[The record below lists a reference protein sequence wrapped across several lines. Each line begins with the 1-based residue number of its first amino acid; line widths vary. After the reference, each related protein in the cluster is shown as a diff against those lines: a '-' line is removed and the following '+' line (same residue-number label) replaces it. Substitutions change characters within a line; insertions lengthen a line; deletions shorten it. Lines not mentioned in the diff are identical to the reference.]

1 MRIGKLTLDE
11 YYNYGNKLQNYA
23 LQVFL
28 EKYAERVDTIWHYP
42 QDLFYI
48 DMTKWGMRRRIHYA
62 LSEKKSEKR
71 INSWM
76 HDAIRQYRFKQ
87 FDDRYIHTRYDCSE
101 LGGVSGEY
109 DFFVVGS
116 DQVWGPRNGYRPE
129 ARFLTF
135 APKEKRISYAASF
148 GVSEIPKE
156 KQESFAEWLR
166 DMAFISVRE
175 QRGAEIVKELTG
187 REVPVVVDPTMLL
200 TKEEWG
206 KIEQKPIW
214 VSDETEHNGYI
225 LLYFLSPMADA
236 ARKAVHQLAK
246 EKGLDVIELM
256 DEAQLDAYCADPAEF
271 LWLISHAALV
281 YTDSFHGTVFSILN
295 ERPFV
300 ICQRITKYSMN
311 SRIETLLGL
320 FHFEERFGTDSNGY
334 AVEKPFDM
342 DFSGIGDILMKERE
356 RADRFMRKALGI
368 SEKE

>member
-1 MRIGKLTLDE
+1 M
-11 YYNYGNKLQNYA
+11 
-23 LQVFL
+23 
-28 EKYAERVDTIWHYP
+28 
-42 QDLFYI
+42 
-48 DMTKWGMRRRIHYA
+48 
-62 LSEKKSEKR
+62 
-71 INSWM
+71 
-76 HDAIRQYRFKQ
+76 
-87 FDDRYIHTRYDCSE
+87 
-101 LGGVSGEY
+101 
-109 DFFVVGS
+109 
-116 DQVWGPRNGYRPE
+116 
-129 ARFLTF
+129 
-135 APKEKRISYAASF
+135 
-148 GVSEIPKE
+148 SEIPKE
-156 KQESFAEWLR
+156 KQESFAEWLK